1 METTVQEDVAE
12 RSGPLTGV
20 TVIDLSTVVF
30 GPLTSQILADYGAN
44 VIKVEAPGGD
54 STRNT
59 GPAIEKGMAAI
70 FLGSNRSKR
79 SIVLDLKQPKA
90 CEAVVAL
97 SDRADVFMHSMR
109 PQKLESLGISP
120 EMLCTRNPRLV
131 YAGLHGFAAGG
142 PYSGR
147 PAYDDIIQGMSG
159 LVALAQMQTGNPT
172 YLPTIAADKTCAQ
185 IAAHAVL
192 AALFARERTGR
203 GGFVEIPMFEAM
215 VAFNLVEH
223 LYGQH
228 FEPPLGDAG
237 YPRVLTPWRRPYRTA
252 DGLICMT
259 PYTDRHWSRFFR
271 EVGRADLESDPR
283 FMGIS
288 SRTRHI
294 RELLEIAAG
303 YVASGTTAHWISTCD
318 RLEIPAAPIADLD
331 ELIEDPHLTSTGFFR
346 HVDDPSMGRLRFT
359 GVPVKFDGQR
369 ASIAMPPRLGQD
381 TRHVLREAGL
391 DASAIDALISS
402 GAAVEHVVAPAVAAE
417 SKSRP

>member
-1 METTVQEDVAE
+1 MNEESSRAAGLA
-12 RSGPLTGV
+12 GPLTGV
-20 TVIDLSTVVF
+20 TVVDLSTVVF

-44 VIKVEAPGGD
+44 VIKVESPEGD
-54 STRNT
+54 STRRT
-59 GPAIEKGMAAI
+59 GPAIEKGMASL
-70 FLGSNRSKR
+70 FLGSNRGKR
-79 SIVLDLKQPKA
+79 SIVLDLKQP
-90 CEAVVAL
+90 EAREAAIAL

-120 EMLCTRNPRLV
+120 ETLCTRNPRLI
-131 YAGLHGFAAGG
+131 YAGLHGFSAGG
-142 PYSGR
+142 PYGGR

-159 LVALAQMQTGNPT
+159 LVALAQMQTGNAT

-185 IAAHAVL
+185 IAAHAIL

-203 GGFVEIPMFEAM
+203 GGFVEIPMFESM

-259 PYTDRHWSRFFR
+259 PYTDTHWSRFFK
-271 EVGRADLESDPR
+271 EVGRADLEADPR
-283 FMGIS
+283 FIGIS
-288 SRTRHI
+288 NRTRHI

-303 YVASGTTAHWISTCD
+303 CVARGSTEYWISTCD
-318 RLEIPAAPIADLD
+318 RLEIPAAPIAELGK
-331 ELIEDPHLTSTGFFR
+331 LIEDPHLTATGFFR

-359 GVPVKFDGQR
+359 GVPVNFDGQP
-369 ASIAMPPRLGQD
+369 AATTAVPPRLGQD
-381 TRHVLREAGL
+381 TRVVLREAGL
-391 DASAIDALISS
+391 DAAAVDALISS
-402 GAAVEHVVAPAVAAE
+402 GAAVEHNAAPTVTPVPRH
-417 SKSRP
+417 RP

>member
-1 METTVQEDVAE
+1 MEEAMGKAPEVA
-12 RSGPLTGV
+12 RPLTGV
-20 TVIDLSTVVF
+20 TVVDLSTVVF

-44 VIKVEAPGGD
+44 VIKVEAPEGD

-59 GPAIEKGMAAI
+59 GPAIEKGMAAL
-70 FLGSNRSKR
+70 FLGANRGKR

-90 CEAVVAL
+90 REAAVAL
-97 SDRADVFMHSMR
+97 SDHADVFMHSMR

-159 LVALAQMQTGNPT
+159 LVALTQMQTGNAT

-185 IAAHAVL
+185 IAAHAIL
-192 AALFARERTGR
+192 AALLARERTGR
-203 GGFVEIPMFEAM
+203 GGFVEIPMFESM

-228 FEPPLGDAG
+228 FEPPLGEAG
-237 YPRVLTPWRRPYRTA
+237 YPRVLTQWRRPYRTA

-259 PYTDRHWSRFFR
+259 PYTDTHWSRFFK
-271 EVGRADLESDPR
+271 EVGRADLEVDPR
-283 FMGIS
+283 FIGIS
-288 SRTRHI
+288 SRTKYI
-294 RELLEIAAG
+294 RELLEIAAD
-303 YVASGTTAHWISTCD
+303 YVASESTEHWISTCD
-318 RLEIPAAPIADLD
+318 RLEIPAAPIAELGK
-331 ELIEDPHLTSTGFFR
+331 LIEDPHLTGTGFFR
-346 HVDDPSMGRLRFT
+346 NVDDPSMGRLRFT
-359 GVPVKFDGQR
+359 GVPVKFDGR
-369 ASIAMPPRLGQD
+369 HTAIAMPPRLGQD
-381 TRHVLREAGL
+381 TRDVLRETGL

-402 GAAVEHVVAPAVAAE
+402 GAAIEHKVAPAVTPV
-417 SKSRP
+417 SRRRP